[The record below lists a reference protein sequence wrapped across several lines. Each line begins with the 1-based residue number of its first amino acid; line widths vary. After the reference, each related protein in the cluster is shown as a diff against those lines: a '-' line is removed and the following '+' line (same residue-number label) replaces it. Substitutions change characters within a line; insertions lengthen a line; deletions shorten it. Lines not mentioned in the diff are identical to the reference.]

1 MKFTSESFVDGGA
14 IPEHHAF
21 CVPDPAGRV
30 KLGQNRNPQL
40 AWSDLPK
47 GTQSVVIIC
56 HDPDVPSKADD
67 VNQEA
72 RTIPA
77 SLPRVVFTHWVL
89 IDMPASGSPIRDGE
103 FSSGVTPKGKSG
115 PLAARNTRQGLNDYT
130 VWFKNDPN
138 MAGDY
143 FGYDGPCPP
152 WNDSTPHHYVFA
164 LFALDVE
171 KCPVQRKF
179 TAADVLK
186 AMKGHV
192 LATAKITGRYSLN
205 PAVRA

>member
-1 MKFTSESFVDGGA
+1 MKFTSESFADGGA

-21 CVPDPAGRV
+21 CIRDAAGGV

-40 AWSDLPK
+40 SWSELPT

-67 VNQEA
+67 VNQQG

-77 SLPRVVFTHWVL
+77 SLPRVNFCHWVL

-103 FSSGVTPKGKSG
+103 FSSGVTAKGKSG
-115 PLAARNTRQGLNDYT
+115 PLAARTTRQGLNDYT
-130 VWFKNDPN
+130 VWFQNDPD

-152 WNDSTPHHYVFA
+152 WNDTIPHHYVFT

-179 TAADVLK
+179 TAAEVLK
-186 AMKGHV
+186 AIKGRV
-192 LATAKITGRYSLN
+192 LGSAKITGLYSLN
-205 PAVRA
+205 PSVKV

>member
-1 MKFTSESFVDGGA
+1 MKFTSESFADGGA
-14 IPEHHAF
+14 IPPHHAF
-21 CVPDPAGRV
+21 CVPDAASRV

-47 GTQSVVIIC
+47 GTQSVVVVC
-56 HDPDVPSKADD
+56 HDPDVPSRADD
-67 VNQEA
+67 VNQEG

-77 SLPRVVFTHWVL
+77 SLPRVNFCHWVL

-115 PLAARNTRQGLNDYT
+115 PLAARSTRQGLNDYT
-130 VWFKNDPN
+130 AWFKNDPN

-152 WNDSTPHHYVFA
+152 WNDTIPHHYIFT

-179 TAADVLK
+179 TVAEVLK
-186 AMKGHV
+186 AIKSHV
-192 LATAKITGRYSLN
+192 LGSAKLTGLYSLN
-205 PAVRA
+205 PSVKI

>member
-1 MKFTSESFVDGGA
+1 MKFTSESFADGGA
-14 IPEHHAF
+14 MPEHYAF

-40 AWSDLPK
+40 AWSELPK

-67 VNQEA
+67 VNQEG

-77 SLPRVVFTHWVL
+77 SLPRVAFTHWIL
-89 IDMPASGSPIRDGE
+89 IDMPASGSPVRDGE

-115 PLAARNTRQGLNDYT
+115 PLGPRNTRQGLNDYT
-130 VWFKNDPN
+130 IWFKNDPN

-152 WNDSTPHHYVFA
+152 WNDEIPHRYVFT
-164 LFALDVE
+164 LYALDYAR
-171 KCPVQRKF
+171 CP
-179 TAADVLK
+179 AAGAFKGPEVLA
-186 AMKGHV
+186 AMKGHIIAQAA
-192 LATAKITGRYSLN
+192 LTGVYTLN
-205 PAVRA
+205 PVVKI